1 VQPVRGKKRTTMTPD
16 DVGKGVESE
25 LGEKRSLDATDVV
38 IRGEEGATAM
48 LGFARSFN
56 RRARRAR

>member
-1 VQPVRGKKRTTMTPD
+1 MTPD

-25 LGEKRSLDATDVV
+25 LGETRSLDATDVV

-48 LGFARSFN
+48 TGFARSFN